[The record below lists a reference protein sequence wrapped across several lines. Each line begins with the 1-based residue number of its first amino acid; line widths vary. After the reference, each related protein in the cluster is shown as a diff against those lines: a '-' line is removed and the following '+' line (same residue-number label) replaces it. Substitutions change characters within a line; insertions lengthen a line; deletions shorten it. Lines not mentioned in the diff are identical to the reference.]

1 MLARAIAAET
11 GATGSLL
18 AVRDFAT
25 SWPAANIL
33 VAVVGGINYC
43 MV

>member
-25 SWPAANIL
+25 FWPAANFGCIGWWEL
-33 VAVVGGINYC
+33 
-43 MV
+43 